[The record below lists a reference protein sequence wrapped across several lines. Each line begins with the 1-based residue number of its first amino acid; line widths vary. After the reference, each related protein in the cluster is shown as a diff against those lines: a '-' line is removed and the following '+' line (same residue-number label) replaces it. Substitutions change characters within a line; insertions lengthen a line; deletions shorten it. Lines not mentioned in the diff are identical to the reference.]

1 MLRRT
6 PIFVAVDPAEVSSGL
21 QPDKHPL
28 HAMLWE
34 TAENVTFFSGRVKRR
49 VPPALLLDVGADPI
63 RGLSQQQATNGVRWL
78 WAASGGKVQ
87 RWFSGAAETII
98 AAGTWQ
104 RDESATHLP
113 TFWDFTH
120 YGDWTIINN
129 GSGQAQIHKP
139 PSSLTAFGDSPP
151 DVAKFMKK
159 LNFIMALGYGA
170 RGTRV
175 GWSDSDNIETWTPTD
190 SNLASSLSIDDFD
203 TPIRAAAPLG
213 QSISVFAE
221 DQMALVNYIG
231 APFYFGQRVVL
242 DGIGAVGPCAVAS
255 DGSNNVGVGQG
266 GIWWSDSSTY
276 RYIDEGALHDY
287 LQNNVNWSQ
296 AGKIQALRND
306 YTGCYE
312 FFFPMGVSVD
322 VTEGWSFDPRTGGW
336 SKLPALSMKVERRLF
351 GRPLIGTNGGK
362 VQLDADDT
370 AAAGALVLETRPL
383 LMQVQSPNGLADAH
397 TASKIDEVLLLVK
410 AAVGI
415 QFRLKSAHDAA
426 GTYASSE
433 WLAVE
438 PLSKTVQMPAM
449 PDGVYWKLEFRSTLD
464 DWTLDLQGFMLFG
477 AVEGTQRGQ
486 Q

>member
-28 HAMLWE
+28 HVTLWE

-87 RWFSGAAETII
+87 RWFNGAAETMI
-98 AAGTWQ
+98 ASGTWR
-104 RDESATHLP
+104 RDETATAP
-113 TFWDFTH
+113 ATFWDFTH

-129 GSGQAQIHKP
+129 GQGQAQIHKP
-139 PSSLTAFGDSPP
+139 PAVLAAFGDSPS
-151 DVAKFMKK
+151 DVALFMKK
-159 LNFIMALGYGA
+159 LSFMMALGYGA

-175 GWSDSDNIETWTPTD
+175 GWSDSSSIEVWTPTD
-190 SNLASSLSIDDFD
+190 SNNASSISIDDFD

-213 QSISVFAE
+213 QSIAVFAE

-266 GIWWSDSSTY
+266 GIWWTDSNTY

-287 LQNNVNWSQ
+287 LQNNVNWAQKS
-296 AGKIQALRND
+296 KIQALRND

-351 GRPLIGTNGGK
+351 GRPVLGTNDGK
-362 VQLDADDT
+362 VQLDNYN
-370 AAAGALVLETRPL
+370 AALPGPLALETRPL
-383 LMQVQSPNGLADAH
+383 LMQIQTSNGLADAH
-397 TASKIDEVLLLVK
+397 TDSRVDEVLLLIK
-410 AAVGI
+410 AATGVE
-415 QFRLKSAHDAA
+415 FRLKSAERIGDA
-426 GTYASSE
+426 YEVSD
-433 WLAVE
+433 WLPVD
-438 PLSKTVQMPAM
+438 PTSRTTPMPAM
-449 PDGVYWKLEFRSTLD
+449 PSGVYWKLEFRSTVD
-464 DWTLDLQGFMLFG
+464 NWDLDLQGFMLYG
-477 AVEGTQRGQ
+477 VVEGTGRNQ